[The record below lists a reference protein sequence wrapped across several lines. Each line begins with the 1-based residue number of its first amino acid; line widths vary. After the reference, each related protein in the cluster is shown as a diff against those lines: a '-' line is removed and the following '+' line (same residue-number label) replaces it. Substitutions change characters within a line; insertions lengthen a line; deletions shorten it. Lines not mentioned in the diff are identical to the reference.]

1 MVGGSWIVGKT
12 VNILPAGLDDAAWLH
27 GASAFSTV
35 RTRQGTALNWPAHWA
50 RLAGTCAFLGL
61 PAPETEL
68 PALEAFAWG
77 LLRVTVTAGGT
88 FALHRPLTPGPRPVA
103 GIRVVLTDIQPHP
116 QLAAHK
122 TGNYLPYRLAA
133 QQAAAAGAFEGWLL
147 DANGHVVDGSRT
159 SPLLELGGRLVLP
172 AGGLPGLT
180 RAAFVDGQ
188 EFETRPVNA
197 AELPQVTR
205 AWICGAGVGIVPVQ
219 EIMGPGLRLQLPVQ
233 WPKTEDWGV
242 VWPGEELV

>member
-1 MVGGSWIVGKT
+1 MKV
-12 VNILPAGLDDAAWLH
+12 LPAVLDDPAWLH

-50 RLAGTCAFLGL
+50 RLAGTCVVLGL

-88 FALHRPLTPGPRPVA
+88 FALHRPLTPGPRPTA
-103 GIRVVLTDIQPHP
+103 GVRVVLTDIQPHP

-122 TGNYLPYRLAA
+122 TGNYFPYRLAA
-133 QQAAAAGAFEGWLL
+133 QQATAAGAFEGWLM
-147 DANGHVVDGSRT
+147 DTAGHVVDGSRT
-159 SPLLELGGRLVLP
+159 SPVLEIAGRLVLP
-172 AGGLPGLT
+172 LGGLPGLT
-180 RAAFVDGQ
+180 RAAFLDGQ
-188 EFETRPVNA
+188 KYETGLVSA
-197 AELPQVTR
+197 AELTEVTR

-219 EIMGPGLRLQLPVQ
+219 EISGPGLRLGLPVQ
-233 WPKTEDWGV
+233 WPETEDWGL
-242 VWPGEELV
+242 VWPG

>member
-1 MVGGSWIVGKT
+1 M
-12 VNILPAGLDDAAWLH
+12 NILPALLDDPAWLH

-35 RTRQGTALNWPAHWA
+35 RTRRGEALSWPAHWA
-50 RLAGTCAFLGL
+50 RLAGTCTFLSL
-61 PAPETEL
+61 PVPETQL
-68 PALEAFAWG
+68 PTLEAFAWG

-88 FALHRPLTPGPRPVA
+88 FALHRPLTPGPRPAA
-103 GIRVVLTDIQPHP
+103 GVRVHLTDIQPQP

-133 QQAAAAGAFEGWLL
+133 QQASSAGAFEGWLI

-159 SPLLELGGRLVLP
+159 SPLLEIGGRLVLP

-180 RAAFVDGQ
+180 RAASLQGQ
-188 EFETRPVNA
+188 DYKVRQVPA

-219 EIMGPGLRLQLPVQ
+219 EISGLELRLSLPVQ
-233 WPKTEDWGV
+233 WPETQDWNL
-242 VWPGEELV
+242 VWPE